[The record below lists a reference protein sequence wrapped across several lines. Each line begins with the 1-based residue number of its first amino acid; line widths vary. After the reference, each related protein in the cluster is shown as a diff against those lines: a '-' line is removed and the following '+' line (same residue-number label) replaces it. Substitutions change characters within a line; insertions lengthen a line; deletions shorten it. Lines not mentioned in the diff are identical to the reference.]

1 MNTRGRRAQSG
12 FARLS
17 SRSVFALIVMGCAL
31 AALLGVIWPHDAS
44 SQEHNFAGSLQA
56 NYTWV
61 PTEKHGRD
69 ISLDGMTTELS
80 LKVAVDF
87 TDNVSANVKLC
98 YTCHGVE
105 LGMAFVDMRVMDE
118 FNIRVGRFNPAFGDF
133 SLRHDP
139 ANHRTS
145 DKPLPYDMGRML
157 RIREFNLGVL
167 PSPYVDSG
175 LELNGTHWFGDAVQF
190 DYAFH
195 MVGGL
200 RAAKND
206 LDVDFISMRSTYY
219 IDNNSEPAIGGRM
232 AFTFNVSD
240 DVLLTLGGS
249 GLGGHLD
256 PERKHTYWIA
266 GADLYLRVATFDLHA
281 EYLVRRTEYDVGDNP
296 DAVFRYGPGKNGKYD
311 NFFLKD
317 GFYIEGNLPVNS
329 RLELVARFDG
339 LRRMGNVTVNSPIR
353 SKNSA
358 ILRYTAGINVILEG
372 SVRLKLSGEFYD
384 FTDFKDEVVVNVGV
398 AAAF

>member
-1 MNTRGRRAQSG
+1 MNGRRRPAHRG

-17 SRSVFALIVMGCAL
+17 SRSLFGLIVSGCAL
-31 AALLGVIWPHDAS
+31 AALLGVIWPHDAR

-56 NYTWV
+56 NYTYV
-61 PTEKHGRD
+61 PTEKRGRD
-69 ISLDGMTTELS
+69 ISLDGMSTELS

-98 YTCHGVE
+98 YTCHGIE

-118 FNIRVGRFNPAFGDF
+118 LNIRVGRFNPAFGDF

-167 PSPYVDSG
+167 PSPYVDQG
-175 LELNGTHWFGDAVQF
+175 LEINGTHWFGDSVQF
-190 DYAFH
+190 DYALH
-195 MVGGL
+195 VVGGL
-200 RAAKND
+200 RAGKND

-256 PERKHTYWIA
+256 PDRKHLYWIA

-281 EYLVRRTEYDVGDNP
+281 EYLVRRTEFDVGGNP
-296 DAVFRYGPGKNGKYD
+296 DAVFRFGPGKSGRYD

-317 GFYIEGNLPVNS
+317 GFYIEGNLPVSS

-339 LRRMGNVTVNSPIR
+339 LRRLGNVSINSAIR
-353 SKNSA
+353 SKDSA

-372 SVRLKLSGEFYD
+372 SVRLKLSGEYYD
-384 FTDFKDEVVVNVGV
+384 FTDFKDEVVVNMGV